1 MGGWESQYVKDKN
14 GKSIRYDLRKLSVTA
29 FRTENIFDLIYE
41 RYLNG
46 MKFTEVTVV
55 PAGEDFFLL
64 MAHRST
70 DVQPAIAE
78 ELLDPSCAIAH

>member
-1 MGGWESQYVKDKN
+1 
-14 GKSIRYDLRKLSVTA
+14 
-29 FRTENIFDLIYE
+29 
-41 RYLNG
+41 